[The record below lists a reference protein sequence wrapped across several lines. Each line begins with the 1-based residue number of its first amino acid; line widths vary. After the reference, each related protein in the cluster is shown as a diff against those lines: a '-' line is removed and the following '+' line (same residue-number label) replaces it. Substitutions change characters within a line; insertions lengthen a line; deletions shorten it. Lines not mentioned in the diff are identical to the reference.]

1 MTEFGDKVKS
11 VGIMGVKMDFTD
23 EFRAVRERK
32 LQTELK
38 YYDQARRE
46 GSQPQ
51 GTTLKLSTDA
61 MRESDRLGRAYRAD
75 HLAETYHPDI
85 AKELKPWPQSPYFPK
100 DE

>member
-1 MTEFGDKVKS
+1 VTTFREKCLS
-11 VGIMGVKMDFTD
+11 IGITGVKTDGTD

-32 LQTELK
+32 LQRDLK

-51 GTTLKLSTDA
+51 GTTLEHTTHA
-61 MRESDRLGRAYRAD
+61 MRESDKLGRAFRAD
-75 HLAETYHPDI
+75 RLAETYHPDI
-85 AKELKPWPQSPYFPK
+85 AKEIKPWSQSPYFPK